1 MSAILQVKNLYK
13 TYPQFQL
20 KDVSFNMEQ
29 GSIMGLIGRNGA
41 GKTTAMKSMLDL
53 VHPEQGEV
61 LFFGQ
66 SIHQKENTI
75 RQKIGYAS
83 GANVFYPRKKIGEIA
98 KMTKTFYDC
107 WDEEA
112 YQKYMKMF
120 GLDETKKL
128 MELSEGMKVKFSLTI
143 ALSHH
148 AKLLILDEP
157 TSGLDPVSREELLE
171 IFRYL
176 AKQGTSILFSTHIT
190 TDLEKCADDITYL
203 KEGTVIASK
212 SLHAFMEDY
221 PKEHSLEDIM
231 VHLERSPLAFDGK

>member
-1 MSAILQVKNLYK
+1 MSEILQVKNLCK
-13 TYPQFQL
+13 TYPKFQL
-20 KDVSFNMEQ
+20 KDVSFAMEQ

-41 GKTTAMKSMLDL
+41 GKTTTMKSMLDL
-53 VHPEQGEV
+53 VHPDQGEV

-83 GANVFYPRKKIGEIA
+83 GANSFYPRKKICDIA
-98 KMTKTFYDC
+98 KMTKTFYDS
-107 WDEEA
+107 WNEEA
-112 YQKYMKMF
+112 YQKYIKMF

-148 AKLLILDEP
+148 AELLILDEP
-157 TSGLDPVSREELLE
+157 KSGLDPVSREELLE
-171 IFRYL
+171 IFQYL

-190 TDLEKCADDITYL
+190 TDLEKCADSITYL
-203 KEGTVIASK
+203 KTGKVIASK
-212 SLHAFMEDY
+212 PLHAFMADY
-221 PKEHSLEDIM
+221 PEEHSLEDIM
-231 VHLERSPLAFDGK
+231 VHLERSPLSFDGE